1 MQAREAAV
9 KQEEAKMK
17 ALGYYKPNSNSF
29 TQNQNPNMN
38 HPEGGNE
45 NMAGRLPPKPLEEVT
60 CFKCGTKGHY
70 ANRCPKGHL
79 AFLSQAKLQ
88 PSAQKN
94 I

>member
-1 MQAREAAV
+1 
-9 KQEEAKMK
+9 MK
-17 ALGYYKPNSNSF
+17 ALGYYKPPP
-29 TQNQNPNMN
+29 TPIGLGQNMNGNNMPPEPNMQN
-38 HPEGGNE
+38 DPNA
-45 NMAGRLPPKPLEEVT
+45 MGRLPPKPLEEVT

-88 PSAQKN
+88 PSQQKN

>member
-1 MQAREAAV
+1 
-9 KQEEAKMK
+9 MK
-17 ALGYYKPNSNSF
+17 ALGYYKPSGGGF
-29 TQNQNPNMN
+29 GQNTNGTNGQSEMN
-38 HPEGGNE
+38 EGGGGI
-45 NMAGRLPPKPLEEVT
+45 MGRMPPKPLEEVT

-88 PSAQKN
+88 PSALGN

>member
-1 MQAREAAV
+1 
-9 KQEEAKMK
+9 MK
-17 ALGYYKPNSNSF
+17 ALGYYKSNYSGSNLIQPLNGSNNSEMSEV
-29 TQNQNPNMN
+29 QM
-38 HPEGGNE
+38 
-45 NMAGRLPPKPLEEVT
+45 GRMPPKPLEEVT

-88 PSAQKN
+88 PSAAAN